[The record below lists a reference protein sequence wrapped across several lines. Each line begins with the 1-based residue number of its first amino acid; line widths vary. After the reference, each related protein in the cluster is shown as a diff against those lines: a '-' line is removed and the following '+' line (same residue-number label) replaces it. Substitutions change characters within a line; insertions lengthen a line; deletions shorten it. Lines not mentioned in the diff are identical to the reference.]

1 MKERLKKLT
10 SKGML
15 KRYLAMLLT
24 IITVITTV
32 PLSNLMSVS
41 AGIKDRTFYFK
52 FNPGGSDSYI
62 ADTWVFWDEDLTD
75 IAEAEKYETVC
86 KSAWLLIATWNT
98 AHENYSESKDISWTK
113 LSNNYY
119 MANGDYYNATP
130 FIRIIIDTPAGYHLK
145 SVRDANGSKMAYYYD
160 GGNTVVAECGL
171 YVGDWTE
178 VGNAES
184 RPDKSVSNI
193 TLEWERDTYSM
204 TMSWDSGVDYV
215 SVDNYSSDYNYT
227 TAGQSHD
234 FGTGDT
240 IITKA
245 HLKSGYNMVGFQEG
259 SKIWTDF
266 SPKTKYQS
274 EYSDSWTMDGNRS
287 VKVITETTLSYEY
300 DSGFENSAHTETV
313 QTDTYYK
320 DYPKLK
326 KNYVID
332 YIEEL
337 GTDNKWYACDGRDS
351 NGLYTNWS
359 AYKPRKIKYHS
370 KLKESAKKTYGGIS
384 HGEKT
389 LYY

>member
-15 KRYLAMLLT
+15 RRYLSGML
-24 IITVITTV
+24 TVITFLTAI
-32 PLSNLMSVS
+32 PLSNLTVAKAVDEHDYSLNVTVDLDGGDIDDIYYMSNVDRNGNGYTGGQWVDKL
-41 AGIKDRTFYFK
+41 GIGRTFLDK
-52 FNPGGSDSYI
+52 KGELNKIQNRGADNPCIGSFTVRADAVGITPYVVISTPSRSGYIFAGWETNTGTSSYDG
-62 ADTWVFWDEDLTD
+62 DTAFEVGAYAPDEVT
-75 IAEAEKYETVC
+75 IT
-86 KSAWLLIATWNT
+86 ATWERN
-98 AHENYSESKDISWTK
+98 
-113 LSNNYY
+113 
-119 MANGDYYNATP
+119 AN
-130 FIRIIIDTPAGYHLK
+130 
-145 SVRDANGSKMAYYYD
+145 
-160 GGNTVVAECGL
+160 
-171 YVGDWTE
+171 
-178 VGNAES
+178 
-184 RPDKSVSNI
+184 
-193 TLEWERDTYSM
+193 SM

-215 SVDNYSSDYNYT
+215 SVDDYSSDYNYT

-287 VKVITETTLSYEY
+287 VKVITETTLSFEY
-300 DSGFENSAHTETV
+300 DSGFETSAHTETV
-313 QTDTYYK
+313 QTDIYYK

-337 GTDNKWYACDGRDS
+337 GTDNKWYTYDGKDS
-351 NGLYTNWS
+351 NGSYTNWS

>member
-15 KRYLAMLLT
+15 KRYLSCML
-24 IITVITTV
+24 TVITFLTAI
-32 PLSNLMSVS
+32 PLSNLTVAKAVDEHDYSLNVTV
-41 AGIKDRTFYFK
+41 DLD
-52 FNPGGSDSYI
+52 GGSTTGISYMSNVDRDGNGYTGGQWVQKLGI
-62 ADTWVFWDEDLTD
+62 GKTFLDKEGKLNEIQNRGADNPCVGKFTVRADAVGITPYVVISTPSRSGYTFAGW
-75 IAEAEKYETVC
+75 ET
-86 KSAWLLIATWNT
+86 NT
-98 AHENYSESKDISWTK
+98 GTSSY
-113 LSNNYY
+113 
-119 MANGDYYNATP
+119 
-130 FIRIIIDTPAGYHLK
+130 
-145 SVRDANGSKMAYYYD
+145 
-160 GGNTVVAECGL
+160 GGNTAF
-171 YVGDWTE
+171 E
-178 VGNAES
+178 VGAYA
-184 RPDKSVSNI
+184 PDEVTI
-193 TLEWERDTYSM
+193 TATWERNTNSM
-204 TMSWDSGVDYV
+204 TISWDSCVDYV
-215 SVDNYSSDYNYT
+215 SVNNYSSDYNYT

-274 EYSDSWTMDGNRS
+274 EYSDSWTMNGNRS
-287 VKVITETTLSYEY
+287 LKVITETTLSFEY

-337 GTDNKWYACDGRDS
+337 GTDNKWYTYDGKDS
-351 NGLYTNWS
+351 NGSYTNWS

>member
-15 KRYLAMLLT
+15 KRYLSCML
-24 IITVITTV
+24 TVITFLTAI
-32 PLSNLMSVS
+32 PLSNLTVAKAVDEHDYSLNVTV
-41 AGIKDRTFYFK
+41 DLD
-52 FNPGGSDSYI
+52 GGSTDDIFYMSNVDRDGNGYTGGQWI
-62 ADTWVFWDEDLTD
+62 DELGIGLKFLDKEGELNTIQNRGADNPCIGSFTVRADAVGITPYVVISTPSRSGYTFAGW
-75 IAEAEKYETVC
+75 ET
-86 KSAWLLIATWNT
+86 NT
-98 AHENYSESKDISWTK
+98 GTSS
-113 LSNNYY
+113 
-119 MANGDYYNATP
+119 
-130 FIRIIIDTPAGYHLK
+130 
-145 SVRDANGSKMAYYYD
+145 YD
-160 GGNTVVAECGL
+160 GDTAF
-171 YVGDWTE
+171 E
-178 VGNAES
+178 VGAYA
-184 RPDKSVSNI
+184 PDEVTI
-193 TLEWERDTYSM
+193 TATWERDTYSM
-204 TMSWDSGVDYV
+204 TMNWDSGVDYV
-215 SVDNYSSDYNYT
+215 SVNNYSSDYNYT

-274 EYSDSWTMDGNRS
+274 EYSDSWIMDGNRS

-337 GTDNKWYACDGRDS
+337 GTDNKWYACDGKDS
-351 NGLYTNWS
+351 NGSYTNWS